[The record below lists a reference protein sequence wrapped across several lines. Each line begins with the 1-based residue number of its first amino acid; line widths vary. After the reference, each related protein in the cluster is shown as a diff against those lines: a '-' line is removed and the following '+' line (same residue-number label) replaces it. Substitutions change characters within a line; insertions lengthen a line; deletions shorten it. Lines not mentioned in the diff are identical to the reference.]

1 MDPVMV
7 TAGWGVTAAAFRLGY
22 FWLSARSHARR
33 IESQIHHAESDHAT
47 LMKAINLLPPGS
59 EITEVL
65 PDGRQVTIK
74 LPASKAA

>member
-7 TAGWGVTAAAFRLGY
+7 TAGWGVAAAAFRLGY

-33 IESQIHHAESDHAT
+33 IEAQIHRAESDHAT
-47 LMKAINLLPPGS
+47 LMKTLNLLPPGS